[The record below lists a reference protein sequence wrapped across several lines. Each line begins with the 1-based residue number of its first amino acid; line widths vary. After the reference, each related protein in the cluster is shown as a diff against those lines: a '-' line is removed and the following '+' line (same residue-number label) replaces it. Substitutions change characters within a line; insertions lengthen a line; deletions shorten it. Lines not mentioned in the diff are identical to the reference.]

1 MILSE
6 KFLIVNIAKL
16 LLNFQATCFTR
27 RIAGGYGSA
36 NSLGPPGFMSSDY
49 SGDFPCALYNCTGCN
64 HSLVCGQDVIGFP
77 FKLEEKIG
85 KGGFAS
91 VYRGRF
97 HQGQAAFK
105 FVKIKD
111 EQTYTYDLNAV
122 GFYEYHQHE
131 MVENDSRKIFA
142 NRITRK
148 IIFWLF

>member
-1 MILSE
+1 MFWI
-6 KFLIVNIAKL
+6 K
-16 LLNFQATCFTR
+16 FQATCFTR
-27 RIAGGYGSA
+27 RIALNNPRFGLQVLSTD
-36 NSLGPPGFMSSDY
+36 GPEY
-49 SGDFPCALYNCTGCN
+49 SGKFPCTLYNCAGCN

-111 EQTYTYDLNAV
+111 EQTYTYDLDAI
-122 GFYEYHQHE
+122 GLYEYDQQE
-131 MVENDSRKIFA
+131 SVKNWFISKVILLRDYY
-142 NRITRK
+142 
-148 IIFWLF
+148 